1 MSKKESISRYSI
13 IINTLRKRSST
24 FKEIQEKLALESE
37 LQDYD
42 FNISKR
48 TFQRDVKDINSIYSI
63 AIEYDFSLKTYF
75 IDFEDQQD
83 VKGRVLEAFDI
94 FNALNISDRLSNH
107 IHFEQRKPQGTD
119 HLFGLLHAIKNNLQL
134 KFTYYKFWEDD
145 LTERSVDPYALK
157 EFKNRWYVVGNDPKN
172 GVIKSFALDRLSD
185 LVITNKKFYKPNAF
199 QVNQYYKNSFG
210 IISPNEDTP
219 EDIVLSFTPFQGK
232 YIKTLPLHHTQHI
245 ITDTEEELRISLKL
259 YITHDFFMEILSL
272 GDKVKVI
279 HPEKLKKQLLSTVNE
294 VQKLYK

>member
-48 TFQRDVKDINSIYSI
+48 TFQRDVKDIDSIYSI

-245 ITDTEEELRISLKL
+245 LRDTEEELRISLKL

>member
-63 AIEYDFSLKTYF
+63 AIQYDFSLKTYF

-145 LTERSVDPYALK
+145 LTERSLDPYALK

-245 ITDTEEELRISLKL
+245 LRDTEDELRISLKL

-279 HPEKLKKQLLSTVNE
+279 QPEKLKKQLVSTVNE

>member
-48 TFQRDVKDINSIYSI
+48 TFQRDVKDIDSIYSI

-245 ITDTEEELRISLKL
+245 IRDTEEELRISLKL

-279 HPEKLKKQLLSTVNE
+279 HPEKLKKQLVSTVNE

>member
-48 TFQRDVKDINSIYSI
+48 TFQRDVKDIDSIYSI

>member
-48 TFQRDVKDINSIYSI
+48 TFQRDVKDIDSIYSI

-145 LTERSVDPYALK
+145 LTERSIDPYALK

-245 ITDTEEELRISLKL
+245 IRDTEEELRISLKL

-279 HPEKLKKQLLSTVNE
+279 HPEKLKKQLVSTVNE

>member
-1 MSKKESISRYSI
+1 
-13 IINTLRKRSST
+13 LRKRSST

-63 AIEYDFSLKTYF
+63 AIQYDFSLKTYF

-145 LTERSVDPYALK
+145 LTERSLDPYALK

-245 ITDTEEELRISLKL
+245 LRDTEDELRISLKL

-279 HPEKLKKQLLSTVNE
+279 QPEKLKKQLVSTVNE

>member
-107 IHFEQRKPQGTD
+107 IHFE
-119 HLFGLLHAIKNNLQL
+119 
-134 KFTYYKFWEDD
+134 
-145 LTERSVDPYALK
+145 
-157 EFKNRWYVVGNDPKN
+157 
-172 GVIKSFALDRLSD
+172 
-185 LVITNKKFYKPNAF
+185 
-199 QVNQYYKNSFG
+199 
-210 IISPNEDTP
+210 
-219 EDIVLSFTPFQGK
+219 
-232 YIKTLPLHHTQHI
+232 
-245 ITDTEEELRISLKL
+245 
-259 YITHDFFMEILSL
+259 
-272 GDKVKVI
+272 
-279 HPEKLKKQLLSTVNE
+279 
-294 VQKLYK
+294 

>member
-48 TFQRDVKDINSIYSI
+48 TFQRDVKDIDSIYSI

-172 GVIKSFALDRLSD
+172 RVIKSFALDRLSD

>member
-63 AIEYDFSLKTYF
+63 AIQYDFSLKTYF

-107 IHFEQRKPQGTD
+107 IHFEERKPQGTD

-145 LTERSVDPYALK
+145 LTERSLDPYALK

>member
-157 EFKNRWYVVGNDPKN
+157 EFKNRWYVVGNEPKN

-245 ITDTEEELRISLKL
+245 LRDTEDELRISLKL

-279 HPEKLKKQLLSTVNE
+279 QPEKLKKQLVSTVNE

>member
-48 TFQRDVKDINSIYSI
+48 TFQRDVKDIDSIYSI

-119 HLFGLLHAIKNNLQL
+119 HLFGMLHAIKNNLQL

-245 ITDTEEELRISLKL
+245 LRDTEEELRISLKL

>member
-63 AIEYDFSLKTYF
+63 AIQYDFSLKNYF

-185 LVITNKKFYKPNAF
+185 LVITNKKFHKPNAF

-245 ITDTEEELRISLKL
+245 LRDTEEELRISLKL

>member
-48 TFQRDVKDINSIYSI
+48 TFQRDVKDIDSIYSI

-245 ITDTEEELRISLKL
+245 IRDTEEELRISLKL

>member
-37 LQDYD
+37 LQGYD

-145 LTERSVDPYALK
+145 LTERSLDPYALK

-245 ITDTEEELRISLKL
+245 IRDTEEELRISLKL

>member
-48 TFQRDVKDINSIYSI
+48 TFQRDVKDIDSIYSI

-157 EFKNRWYVVGNDPKN
+157 EFKNRWYVVGNDQKN

>member
-185 LVITNKKFYKPNAF
+185 LVITNKKFHKPNAF

-219 EDIVLSFTPFQGK
+219 EDIVLSFNPSQGK

-245 ITDTEEELRISLKL
+245 IRDTEEELRISLKL

-279 HPEKLKKQLLSTVNE
+279 QPEKLKKQLMSTVNE

>member
-63 AIEYDFSLKTYF
+63 AIQYDFSLKTYF

-245 ITDTEEELRISLKL
+245 LRDTEDELRISLKL

-279 HPEKLKKQLLSTVNE
+279 HPEKLKKQLVSTVNE

>member
-63 AIEYDFSLKTYF
+63 AIQYDFSLKTYF

-245 ITDTEEELRISLKL
+245 LRDTEDELRISLKL

-279 HPEKLKKQLLSTVNE
+279 QPEKLKKQLVSTVNE

>member
-37 LQDYD
+37 LQGYD

-185 LVITNKKFYKPNAF
+185 LVITNKKFHKPNAF

-210 IISPNEDTP
+210 IISPNADTP

-245 ITDTEEELRISLKL
+245 LRDTEEELRISLKL

-279 HPEKLKKQLLSTVNE
+279 QPEKLKKQLVSTVNE

>member
-1 MSKKESISRYSI
+1 M
-13 IINTLRKRSST
+13 RKRSST

-63 AIEYDFSLKTYF
+63 AIQYDFSLKTYF

-145 LTERSVDPYALK
+145 LTERSLDPYALK

-245 ITDTEEELRISLKL
+245 LRDTEDELRISLKL

-279 HPEKLKKQLLSTVNE
+279 QPEKLKKQLVSTVNE